1 MDSGAKQWLKYSRR
15 SPMSSSVACQR
26 KQKSVLILLKTSLI
40 QIVWAGFLWLPVLSC
55 SGPAGHVRT
64 WGNCEVWPLFTPGSQ
79 PQRTKTLLTAN
90 TPLVHD
96 SPFPHCQIEM
106 YFSSIISDSC
116 WEITTKCR
124 VYLWFYFPPA
134 IYCTLN
140 CILKPSIFKE
150 IITNWQYGERENIWM
165 ETQELFLFPS

>member
-1 MDSGAKQWLKYSRR
+1 
-15 SPMSSSVACQR
+15 MSSHSAR
-26 KQKSVLILLKTSLI
+26 DTSYTDFAN
-40 QIVWAGFLWLPVLSC
+40 WFLWPPALSC
-55 SGPAGHVRT
+55 SCPAGHVRT

-79 PQRTKTLLTAN
+79 PERTKSPLTAN

-106 YFSSIISDSC
+106 YFSCITADSS
-116 WEITTKCR
+116 WEIATKCR

-140 CILKPSIFKE
+140 CMLKPQSFKE
-150 IITNWQYGERENIWM
+150 IIQRSFKYLGWRHKSCFGFTGLWNENLVLWEGLFILN
-165 ETQELFLFPS
+165 LFLSY